1 MTYIVGEK
9 IELVLRDGRR
19 VSGTVYSVNDL
30 GVVLTDAVFTL
41 PDGSTSS
48 TSITSVAF
56 EDVEA
61 EVKTNIPLAEPEP
74 EEKETKRGR
83 RRAGRVR

>member
-1 MTYIVGEK
+1 MTYVVGEK
-9 IELVLRDGRR
+9 VELVLRDGRR
-19 VSGTVYSVNDL
+19 VSGIVYAVNDL

-48 TSITSVAF
+48 TSITSVSF

-61 EVKTNIPLAEPEP
+61 EVKTSIPLGEPEP
-74 EEKETKRGR
+74 EEKTEKKGR
-83 RRAGRVR
+83 RRAGSVR